1 MKFKNIFLLLLA
13 VPALL
18 AACDSDRMA
27 KRVLADASRI
37 MAEYP
42 DSAYCLLTGS
52 DSLFAGASESLR
64 MEYILY
70 TADAG
75 NKAYIS
81 FTTDSMLKIAS
92 AYYDVHG
99 DANERVKAHYLLG
112 CAYRDMGD
120 AAGALHEYYE
130 AVESADT
137 LSSDCNYKLL
147 SCVYGQMAGVYGV
160 QFMPKKA
167 IDACCRYSKYALLAG
182 DTLNWIVGMERCI
195 PEYYSAGDTAKV
207 FQITDSVSRLYRRYG
222 FTDKASAVY
231 PAAIAAYLEQHNYDK
246 AGELMRLFETESGLF
261 DKDGN
266 IEQRRELYYY
276 DVGMYNLG
284 IGRFDVAEKSFRRL
298 PQYGHDYASA
308 KGLLELYRQKDDKD
322 SVLKYS
328 HLLENALDEEQNN
341 LETEKIEK
349 VISAHNY
356 ARHKKV
362 MSQMSAKAEWQETVL
377 WCICVVVAVAL
388 VAVCCRKK
396 IRKHLLKNNPPVV
409 NEDSLPALAD
419 NGADDSEIKSDDMQA
434 VLVSD
439 IVAKFRKAC
448 EVSSKK
454 NRISANDWT
463 LLLDEIRQCMPL
475 FYGFLFNNEE
485 LSDIER
491 KTCVLVCLNFPPADI
506 VILLDSTSQSI
517 TNFKRKVNRKLFN
530 DDSARTLSRNLH
542 ELCETDN

>member
-13 VPALL
+13 VPALFV
-18 AACDSDRMA
+18 ACDSDRMA

-37 MAEYP
+37 MAEHP

-52 DSLFAGASESLR
+52 DSLFACASEPLR

-120 AAGALHEYYE
+120 AARALHEYYE

-147 SCVYGQMAGVYGV
+147 SCVYGQMADVYGS

-167 IDACCRYSKYALLAG
+167 IDACCRYSRYALLAG
-182 DTLNWIVGMERCI
+182 DTLNWIWGMERCI

-231 PAAIAAYLEQHNYDK
+231 PAVITAYLEQHNYDK

-284 IGRFDVAEKSFRRL
+284 ICRFDVAEKSFRRL

-308 KGLLELYRQKDDKD
+308 KGLLQLYRQKDDKD

-328 HLLENALDEEQNN
+328 RLLENALDEEQNN

-356 ARHKKV
+356 ARHKKA

-491 KTCVLVCLNFPPADI
+491 KTCVLVCLNFSPADI

-542 ELCETDN
+542 ELCETEN

>member
-1 MKFKNIFLLLLA
+1 MKFKNIFLLLFA

-37 MAEYP
+37 MAEHP
-42 DSAYCLLTGS
+42 DSAYSLLTGS
-52 DSLFAGASESLR
+52 DSLFACASEPLR

-147 SCVYGQMAGVYGV
+147 SCVYGQMADVYGS

-231 PAAIAAYLEQHNYDK
+231 IMAITAYLEQHNYDK

-506 VILLDSTSQSI
+506 VILLNSTSQSI

-542 ELCETDN
+542 ELCETEN

>member
-13 VPALL
+13 VPALF

-37 MAEYP
+37 MAEHP
-42 DSAYCLLTGS
+42 DSAYSLLTGS
-52 DSLFAGASESLR
+52 DSLFACASEPLR

-75 NKAYIS
+75 NKAYVS
-81 FTTDSMLKIAS
+81 FTTDSLLKIAS
-92 AYYDVHG
+92 AYYDVRG

-207 FQITDSVSRLYRRYG
+207 FQVTDSVSRLYRRYG

-231 PAAIAAYLEQHNYDK
+231 PVAIAAYIEQYNYDK

-266 IEQRRELYYY
+266 IEKQHEHYYY
-276 DVGMYNLG
+276 SVGMYNLG
-284 IGRFDVAEKSFRRL
+284 IGRLDAAEKSFHRL
-298 PQYGHDYASA
+298 PQYGYNYEAF
-308 KGLLELYRQKDDKD
+308 KGLLQLYRQKDNKD

-328 HLLENALDEEQNN
+328 RLLEDALDEEQNN

-356 ARHKKV
+356 ARHQKA
-362 MSQMSAKAEWQETVL
+362 MSQMSAKAEWLETVL

-419 NGADDSEIKSDDMQA
+419 NGADDFEIKSDDMQA

-542 ELCETDN
+542 ELCETEN

>member
-37 MAEYP
+37 MSEHP
-42 DSAYCLLTGS
+42 DSAYSLLTGS
-52 DSLFAGASESLR
+52 DSIFAGASEPLR

-120 AAGALHEYYE
+120 VAGALHEYYE

-147 SCVYGQMAGVYGV
+147 SCVYGQMADVYGS

-167 IDACCRYSKYALLAG
+167 IDACCRYSRYALLAG
-182 DTLNWIVGMERCI
+182 DTLNWIWGMERCI

-231 PAAIAAYLEQHNYDK
+231 PAVITAYLEQHNYDK

-284 IGRFDVAEKSFRRL
+284 ICRFDVAEKSFRRL

-308 KGLLELYRQKDDKD
+308 KGLLQLYRQKDDKD

-328 HLLENALDEEQNN
+328 RLLENALDEEQNN

-356 ARHKKV
+356 ARHKKA

-491 KTCVLVCLNFPPADI
+491 KTCVLVCLNFSPADI

-542 ELCETDN
+542 ELCETEN

>member
-13 VPALL
+13 VPALF

-37 MAEYP
+37 MAEHP

-52 DSLFAGASESLR
+52 DSLFAGASEPLR

-75 NKAYIS
+75 NKAYVS
-81 FTTDSMLKIAS
+81 FTTDSLLKIAS

-147 SCVYGQMAGVYGV
+147 SCVYGQMADVYGS

-167 IDACCRYSKYALLAG
+167 IDACCRYSRYALLAG
-182 DTLNWIVGMERCI
+182 DTLNWIWGMERCI

-231 PAAIAAYLEQHNYDK
+231 PAVITAYLEQHNYDK

-284 IGRFDVAEKSFRRL
+284 ICRFDVAEKSFRRL

-308 KGLLELYRQKDDKD
+308 KGLLQLYRQKDDKD

-328 HLLENALDEEQNN
+328 RLLENALDEEQNN

-356 ARHKKV
+356 ARHKKA

-377 WCICVVVAVAL
+377 WGVCAVVAVAL

-491 KTCVLVCLNFPPADI
+491 KTCVLVCLNFSPADI

-542 ELCETDN
+542 ELCETEN

>member
-37 MAEYP
+37 ISEHP
-42 DSAYCLLTGS
+42 DSAYSLLTGS
-52 DSLFAGASESLR
+52 DSIFAGASEPLR

-120 AAGALHEYYE
+120 VAGALHEYYE

-147 SCVYGQMAGVYGV
+147 SCVYGQMADVYGS

-167 IDACCRYSKYALLAG
+167 IDACCRYSRYALLAG
-182 DTLNWIVGMERCI
+182 DTLNWIWGMERCI

-231 PAAIAAYLEQHNYDK
+231 PAVITAYLEQHNYDK

-284 IGRFDVAEKSFRRL
+284 ICRFDVAEKSFRRL

-308 KGLLELYRQKDDKD
+308 KGLLQLYRQKDDKD

-328 HLLENALDEEQNN
+328 RLLENALDEEQNN

-356 ARHKKV
+356 ARHKKA

-491 KTCVLVCLNFPPADI
+491 KTCVLVCLNFSPADI

-542 ELCETDN
+542 ELCETEN

>member
-13 VPALL
+13 VPALF

-37 MAEYP
+37 MSEHP
-42 DSAYCLLTGS
+42 DSAYSLLTGS
-52 DSLFAGASESLR
+52 DSLFAGASEPLR

-130 AVESADT
+130 AVENADT
-137 LSSDCNYKLL
+137 LSNDCNYKLL
-147 SCVYGQMAGVYGV
+147 SCVYGQMAGVYGA

-182 DTLNWIVGMERCI
+182 DTLNWIWGMERCI

-207 FQITDSVSRLYRRYG
+207 FQVTDSVSRLYRRYG

-231 PAAIAAYLEQHNYDK
+231 PAVITAYLEQHNYDK

-356 ARHKKV
+356 ACHQKA
-362 MSQMSAKAEWQETVL
+362 MSQMSAKAEWMEIVL
-377 WCICVVVAVAL
+377 FCVCAVVAV
-388 VAVCCRKK
+388 VAVCCRKR
-396 IRKHLLKNNPPVV
+396 IRKHLLNNNPPVV
-409 NEDSLPALAD
+409 NEDSLSALTD
-419 NGADDSEIKSDDMQA
+419 NVADDSEIKSDDMQA

-439 IVAKFRKAC
+439 IMAKFRKAC

-491 KTCVLVCLNFPPADI
+491 KTCVLVRLNFPPADI

-542 ELCETDN
+542 ELCETEI

>member
-13 VPALL
+13 VPALF

-37 MAEYP
+37 MAEHP
-42 DSAYCLLTGS
+42 DSAYSLLTGS
-52 DSLFAGASESLR
+52 DSLFACASEPLR

-75 NKAYIS
+75 NKAYVS
-81 FTTDSMLKIAS
+81 FTTDSLLKIAS
-92 AYYDVHG
+92 AYYDVRG

-147 SCVYGQMAGVYGV
+147 SCVYGQMADVYGS

-167 IDACCRYSKYALLAG
+167 IDACCRYSRYALLAG
-182 DTLNWIVGMERCI
+182 DTLNWIWGMERCI

-231 PAAIAAYLEQHNYDK
+231 PAVITAYLEQHNYDK

-284 IGRFDVAEKSFRRL
+284 ICRFDVAEKSFRRL

-308 KGLLELYRQKDDKD
+308 KGLLQLYRQKDDKD

-356 ARHKKV
+356 ACHQKA
-362 MSQMSAKAEWQETVL
+362 MSQMSAKAEWLEIVL
-377 WCICVVVAVAL
+377 GFVCAVVAVL
-388 VAVCCRKK
+388 AVCYRKR
-396 IRKHLLKNNPPVV
+396 IRTHLLRNNPPVV
-409 NEDSLPALAD
+409 NEDSLPALMD
-419 NGADDSEIKSDDMQA
+419 NCADDSKIKSDDMQA

-491 KTCVLVCLNFPPADI
+491 KTCVLVCLNFSPADI

-542 ELCETDN
+542 ELCETEN